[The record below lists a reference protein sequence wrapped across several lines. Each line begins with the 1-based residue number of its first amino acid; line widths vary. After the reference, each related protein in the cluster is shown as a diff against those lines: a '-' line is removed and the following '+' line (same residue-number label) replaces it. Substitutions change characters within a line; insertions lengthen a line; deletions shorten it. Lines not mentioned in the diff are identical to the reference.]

1 MFLSAIR
8 EMKFLLPVRQSLRQ
22 RGKAL
27 HHHSPIKNANLD
39 FLSKQAN
46 NRLSPPKRKKFIK
59 TTNTG
64 DDSAKYVYIVQSVIS
79 LLSFV
84 THFIIPSHFLLR
96 FRLRRFFSRW
106 NTHQPRTAP
115 STLFRMSSNSKSPSR
130 KIS

>member
-1 MFLSAIR
+1 MSNISNVSFSY
-8 EMKFLLPVRQSLRQ
+8 Q
-22 RGKAL
+22 RNEVLAACKTIA
-27 HHHSPIKNANLD
+27 SPE
-39 FLSKQAN
+39 
-46 NRLSPPKRKKFIK
+46 RKKFIK

-64 DDSAKYVYIVQSVIS
+64 DDSAKYVYIVQSVI
-79 LLSFV
+79 LSFV